1 MDKKVGEFNIVI
13 VGTGGQGLIT
23 LLQIINRAVLDGGY
37 DVRTSELHGLSQR
50 GGSVEVHIRFGQKIY
65 SPLVQYGKADFIL
78 GLEAQECLKAISFAG
93 PQTVFLMNKLFIP
106 IPDKNIIPEEEIIQ
120 KIKKVSDKIHI
131 VEAAE
136 ICKKELGNDVTSGIY
151 LLSLAAR
158 KGFIPLSPNS
168 ILEAIKKT
176 VAPQYLDINVKTF
189 ELSQKYEK

>member
-1 MDKKVGEFNIVI
+1 MDKKTNEFNIVI

-23 LLQIINRAVLDGGY
+23 VLQIINKAAMDEGY
-37 DVRTSELHGLSQR
+37 DIRTSELHGLSQR
-50 GGSVEVHIRFGQKIY
+50 GGSVEVHIRFGKRIY
-65 SPLVQYGKADFIL
+65 SPLVQYKKADFIL

-93 PQTVFLMNKLFIP
+93 SQTLFLINKLFIP
-106 IPDKNIIPEEEIIQ
+106 IPGKDIVTEEEITQ

-131 VEAAE
+131 IEAAD
-136 ICKKELGNDVTSGIY
+136 ICRKELGNDVTSGIY

-158 KGFIPLSPNS
+158 KGFIPLSPNV
-168 ILEAIKKT
+168 ILEAVKKT